1 MILDEIL
8 IFSGAAFILISAIG
22 VLRFGDPLSRMHATT
37 KASSFGILLIII
49 GVCLS
54 FDHCWYMSRLCLS
67 LSLFTMTARWQ
78 LMPSPVPYT
87 LKREKTRKRGLS
99 RPVCEK
105 A

>member
-49 GVCLS
+49 GVCLA
-54 FDHCWYMSRLCLS
+54 FGHWLVYVKALLIIVFIY
-67 LSLFTMTARWQ
+67 LTAPLAAHAIARSIHPEEGKDQ
-78 LMPSPVPYT
+78 
-87 LKREKTRKRGLS
+87 EK
-99 RPVCEK
+99 E